1 MYKFLIVRLSSLG
14 DIVHTLPVVHQLK
27 QNYPDSQVDWL
38 VGKKCCEFLSLI
50 SEIDNIYLP
59 RISDL
64 IQIQKNKYDFVI
76 DVQGLFK
83 SALLSKL
90 SLGKKIIGFK
100 NTREFADIFY
110 DLKINAGP
118 LFKTSKHIVDL
129 NLELVSP
136 LLGEKLSKVK
146 FLIPKINEYS
156 SSKDFKISKNKKSI
170 IVFPATTWKSKLWP
184 LNYWYEFI
192 SQLSG
197 KFRIYLCAAKSD
209 FSLIGDLINKLD
221 SNLIDYTNLS
231 GKTTTMDLI
240 YLIQNSNLVIGM
252 DSFGLHLASAIKND
266 FGFPEIVGIYGP
278 TSPKRS
284 GPYNLLGNCL
294 YLSELEC
301 IACRKKTCPL
311 GHHACMNNIV
321 PDYVIEMINSKLGK
335 VNV

>member
-1 MYKFLIVRLSSLG
+1 MHKFLIVRLSSLG
-14 DIVHTLPVVHQLK
+14 DIVHTLPMVHQLK
-27 QNYPDSQVDWL
+27 EHYPNCQIDWL
-38 VGKKCCEFLSLI
+38 AGKKCYDFLSFI
-50 SEIDNIYLP
+50 SEIDNIFLP
-59 RISDL
+59 KIKDL

-90 SLGKKIIGFK
+90 SLGKKTIGFK
-100 NTREFADIFY
+100 NTREFADNFY
-110 DLKINAGP
+110 DLKIDAGP

-129 NLELVSP
+129 NLELVLP
-136 LLGEKLSKVK
+136 LLGGKLSKVK
-146 FLIPKINEYS
+146 FLIPKINKS
-156 SSKDFKISKNKKSI
+156 SFSEDFKISKNKKSI

-184 LNYWYEFI
+184 LNYWYELI

-197 KFRIYLCAAKSD
+197 KFQIYLCASKSD
-209 FSLIGDLINKLD
+209 LSLIEDLINKLD
-221 SNLIDYTNLS
+221 SNLIDYINLS
-231 GKTTTMDLI
+231 GKTTTTDLI

-266 FGFPEIVGIYGP
+266 FGFPEIIGIYGP

-321 PDYVIEMINSKLGK
+321 PDYVLERINLKPEK